1 MNPTSVQVMFFQHL
15 RSSLPPHISMV
26 DSIAGLLEISI
37 DSAYR
42 RIRGEKTISFDE
54 LKMLC
59 VHYKI
64 SLDQFIHLE
73 TDAVIFTGRH
83 ISTTGFD
90 FEQYLESVLQ
100 NVQYMNSF
108 PAREMLYLNKD
119 IPVFYHFNFRELTAF
134 KSFFWKRSI
143 LSDPAYANMR
153 FDVNEPVSEK
163 IQKLGQQLA
172 IAYSQL
178 PSQEIWNIESI
189 NSTIRQIEYY
199 KDTHV
204 FINRDQ
210 VAVLYECLEKTIQ
223 YIQCQAEAGCKFSI
237 DGKQLYPPVPYK
249 MYVNEFILGD
259 NTILGLLNGTRVA
272 YVNHSVINY
281 LLTRD
286 PVFCESIHQ
295 HFQNIIKKSTLI
307 SAVGEKE
314 RSRFFNMIR
323 EKINARKN
331 ALLQR

>member
-1 MNPTSVQVMFFQHL
+1 MKPTSVQVMFFQHL
-15 RSSLPPHISMV
+15 KSSLPVHLSMV
-26 DSIAGLLEISI
+26 DSIADLLQIST

-42 RIRGEKTISFDE
+42 RIRGEKPISFEE

-59 VHYKI
+59 AHYKI

-73 TDAVIFTGRH
+73 SDAVLFNNRN
-83 ISTTGFD
+83 ISQTGFD
-90 FEQYLESVLQ
+90 FEQYLKSILQ

-108 PAREMLYLNKD
+108 SKREMLYLNKD
-119 IPVFYHFNFRELTAF
+119 IPIFYHFNFPALAAF
-134 KSFFWKRSI
+134 KSFFWMRSI
-143 LSDPAYANMR
+143 LNYPEYANKQ
-153 FDVNEPVSEK
+153 FNVNEPVSEA
-163 IQKLGQQLA
+163 ICTTGRELA
-172 IAYSQL
+172 QAYSLL

-199 KDTHV
+199 KDTRV
-204 FINRDQ
+204 FTSREQ
-210 VAVLYECLEKTIQ
+210 VAVIYECLEKVMEHIQ
-223 YIQCQAEAGCKFSI
+223 LQAEAGCKLGI
-237 DGKQLYPPVPYK
+237 DSRQMHPQVPFK

-259 NTILGLLNGTRVA
+259 NSILAILNDTKIA

-281 LLTRD
+281 MLTRETA
-286 PVFCESIHQ
+286 FCEQTYQ

-314 RSRFFNMIR
+314 RSRFFNMVR

-331 ALLQR
+331 ALL

>member
-1 MNPTSVQVMFFQHL
+1 MKPTSVQVMFFQHL
-15 RSSLPPHISMV
+15 KSSLPPHLSMV
-26 DSIAGLLEISI
+26 DSIAELLQISI

-42 RIRGEKTISFDE
+42 RIRGEKTISFEE

-59 VHYKI
+59 THYKI

-73 TDAVIFTGRH
+73 TDAVIFNGRH
-83 ISTTGFD
+83 ISQAGFD

-108 PAREMLYLNKD
+108 AEREMLYLNKD
-119 IPVFYHFNFRELTAF
+119 IPVFYHFNFPELTAF

-143 LSDPAYANMR
+143 LNYPAYANRPFNM
-153 FDVNEPVSEK
+153 NEPVSEN
-163 IQKLGQQLA
+163 IQQLGQQLA

-199 KDTHV
+199 KDSHV
-204 FINRDQ
+204 FTDRDQ
-210 VAVLYECLEKTIQ
+210 VAVLYECLEKTMQ
-223 YIQCQAEAGCKFSI
+223 YIQWQAEAGCKLSI
-237 DGKQLYPPVPYK
+237 DGKQLYPAVPYK

-259 NTILGLLNGTRVA
+259 NTILGLLNGTRIA
-272 YVNHSVINY
+272 YINHSVINY

-286 PVFCESIHQ
+286 PVFCDNIHR
-295 HFQNIIKKSTLI
+295 HFQSIIKKSTLI

-314 RSRFFNMIR
+314 RSRFFNIIR

-331 ALLQR
+331 ALLQW